1 VAAPLQDEGVRI
13 RTTIVNGVGP
23 PPPPADR
30 AALEQEWGV
39 PSDRPLVVAVGRL
52 VEQKDHALAIRA
64 LAYVPNATLAILGE
78 GPLRGQLE
86 REAARAGVSARVVFT
101 RTRRD
106 ARPIIGA
113 ADALVLSSR
122 CEGFALV
129 VLEALAAGTPVVATD
144 VRDVRE
150 LLTDG
155 KNCMLVPHGDAE
167 ALGRAIQSV
176 LEDRSLAA
184 NLAHEGQS
192 LVATYSED
200 RMVEAYLDLY
210 EELAT

>member
-1 VAAPLQDEGVRI
+1 
-13 RTTIVNGVGP
+13 
-23 PPPPADR
+23 
-30 AALEQEWGV
+30 
-39 PSDRPLVVAVGRL
+39 
-52 VEQKDHALAIRA
+52 
-64 LAYVPNATLAILGE
+64 
-78 GPLRGQLE
+78 
-86 REAARAGVSARVVFT
+86 
-101 RTRRD
+101 
-106 ARPIIGA
+106 
-113 ADALVLSSR
+113 VLSSR